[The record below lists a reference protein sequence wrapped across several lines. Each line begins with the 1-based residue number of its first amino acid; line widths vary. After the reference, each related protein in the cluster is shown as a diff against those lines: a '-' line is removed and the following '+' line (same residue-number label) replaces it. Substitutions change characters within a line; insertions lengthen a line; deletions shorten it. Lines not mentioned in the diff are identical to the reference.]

1 MAYDLLL
8 FFAQIESIKPELLLA
23 PAEQSE
29 TDRFA
34 VHGRNGRNAYI
45 DVLITRLQIH
55 APILG
60 QPALSNVHVRHHF
73 QARDDG
79 RLQDPQLRRHSDFV
93 QDSVDSISNP
103 QVVFERLDMDVS
115 RAFQDRFANDLV

>member
-1 MAYDLLL
+1 MADDLLL

-55 APILG
+55 SPILR
-60 QPALSNVHVRHHF
+60 QPALSNVHMRHHF
-73 QARDDG
+73 QARDDV
-79 RLQDPQLRRHSDFV
+79 RLQDSTLRRDIDFAL
-93 QDSVDSISNP
+93 DSGNTISNLRS
-103 QVVFERLDMDVS
+103 VLDRLYM
-115 RAFQDRFANDLV
+115 A